1 MDVMLY
7 VGNLA
12 GHITENEVRSL
23 FSQVGEV
30 TSIRINQ
37 DRLSGEGEQ
46 YCFLAMSSQSEAD
59 HAVSR
64 FNQYSVGGR
73 RLRVGLVKPRRR
85 ASAAGR

>member
-12 GHITENEVRSL
+12 RSVTENELRDL

-30 TSIRINQ
+30 TTIRIAT
-37 DRLSGEGEQ
+37 DRHTGQSKGYGFLS
-46 YCFLAMSSQSEAD
+46 MSCQSEAD

-64 FNQYSVGGR
+64 FDNFMLSDHV
-73 RLRVGLVKPRRR
+73 LEVGLARPR
-85 ASAAGR
+85 